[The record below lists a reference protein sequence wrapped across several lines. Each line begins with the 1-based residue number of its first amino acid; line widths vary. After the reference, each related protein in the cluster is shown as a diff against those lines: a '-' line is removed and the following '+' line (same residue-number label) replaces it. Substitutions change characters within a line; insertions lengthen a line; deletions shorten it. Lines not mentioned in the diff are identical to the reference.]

1 MCYTSLLWYDPSFF
15 FRNENIPSLDE
26 TFWERAFTL
35 NTSGQG
41 QGQGGREGA
50 SDTSLSSAGLC
61 VEEEDGGRVHEDLL
75 EATPKF
81 LRAVVRDAVLTGK
94 SMELLQ
100 ALGRLPEV
108 LASVGGGCEYIVLLL
123 TTFF

>member
-1 MCYTSLLWYDPSFF
+1 M
-15 FRNENIPSLDE
+15 DE

-35 NTSGQG
+35 NSTSPPH
-41 QGQGGREGA
+41 RDL
-50 SDTSLSSAGLC
+50 SNTSLSSAGLC
-61 VEEEDGGRVHEDLL
+61 AEEEEWERAFEDVL

-81 LRAVVRDAVLTGK
+81 LRPVMRDVMLTGK

-108 LASVGGGCEYIVLLL
+108 LASVGDGCEWWCMLVGFCLRIWEGWGGEGFEMRLGC
-123 TTFF
+123 